1 MKTNVVSAESD
12 VRDAS
17 EDWALILHRD
27 LAVTAES
34 GGMITRDVPMRAIRG
49 ALRDSTFY
57 NKETN

>member
-1 MKTNVVSAESD
+1 MVSAESD

-17 EDWALILHRD
+17 EDRAQILHRD

-34 GGMITRDVPMRAIRG
+34 GGMITRDVPTRAIRG
-49 ALRDSTFY
+49 AHRHSTFY